1 MKHLT
6 LTIFLLLGT
15 LVFGQST
22 NDSLTIKLLKTMI
35 YTLADDSMKGRASGS
50 LEEQKTLD
58 YLSTTFKQLTAK
70 KLKTQSFSF
79 LKDGLNYQCKNAYYF
94 DNNQARKTIIIGA
107 HYDHIGFGGP
117 LSLSFTNDEIHN
129 GADDNASGV
138 GLLLSLSQALIKHKD
153 AKVNYLIVFYSGHE
167 IGLFGSTAFH
177 KLIKS
182 SKQFKQIST
191 VINFDM
197 VGRMD
202 PTMKKLKCMRS
213 IELDSLVQ
221 SIPMDAYSFKLNIA
235 DEEKL
240 NVLDTKTF
248 LEAGI
253 PCINFTTGMHNDYH
267 KSSDDAKYINFE
279 GLNEI
284 RKFIL
289 YFLVNC
295 H

>member
-1 MKHLT
+1 
-6 LTIFLLLGT
+6 
-15 LVFGQST
+15 
-22 NDSLTIKLLKTMI
+22 
-35 YTLADDSMKGRASGS
+35 
-50 LEEQKTLD
+50 
-58 YLSTTFKQLTAK
+58 
-70 KLKTQSFSF
+70 
-79 LKDGLNYQCKNAYYF
+79 
-94 DNNQARKTIIIGA
+94 
-107 HYDHIGFGGP
+107 
-117 LSLSFTNDEIHN
+117 
-129 GADDNASGV
+129 
-138 GLLLSLSQALIKHKD
+138 
-153 AKVNYLIVFYSGHE
+153 
-167 IGLFGSTAFH
+167 
-177 KLIKS
+177 
-182 SKQFKQIST
+182 
-191 VINFDM
+191 M